1 MIDADII
8 VEDPDVFLGYMR
20 EAKRPIFHNSNI
32 FFRDIQ
38 YGVRDYF
45 EDREG
50 KTISSKEAIRI
61 ANDLTRSYERM
72 GVLRKV
78 NSNGYLLIYPDMLT
92 PKGGTI
98 EVLTGA
104 TIALPP
110 AAAAPAPVKA
120 AAPAVA
126 SAPKPIAAPPVAAA
140 TASATS
146 APATGAM
153 PAGAKAPPPWLKK

>member
-8 VEDPDVFLGYMR
+8 VDDPDVFLGYMR

-50 KTISSKEAIRI
+50 KTISPKEAIRI

-72 GVLRKV
+72 GVLKKV

-98 EVLTGA
+98 EVLSGVA
-104 TIALPP
+104 TALPP
-110 AAAAPAPVKA
+110 AAVAAPTPAKA

-126 SAPKPIAAPPVAAA
+126 SAPKPAAAAPVAAA
-140 TASATS
+140 ST

>member
-98 EVLTGA
+98 EVLTACTCKGSRTSRCKRTEA
-104 TIALPP
+104 NR
-110 AAAAPAPVKA
+110 
-120 AAPAVA
+120 
-126 SAPKPIAAPPVAAA
+126 
-140 TASATS
+140 SATCSSCNRISDKCTGNRSYAGRSEGS
-146 APATGAM
+146 ATMA
-153 PAGAKAPPPWLKK
+153 